1 MHHYFIINPAAGQGK
16 AAKLVPAIREYMEGE
31 GLPFTIYQTKGVGDA
46 MAYVRYMAKKGPAR
60 FYACGGDGTLNEVVN
75 GLKKFP
81 ECEVALIPAGTGNDF
96 LRNFTNMENFQDIA
110 AQVAGKA
117 VAIDVL
123 QVNGRRVVNMTN
135 TGFDSAVVAQAA
147 KLKKIPFVAG
157 PLAYVLAVAVLF
169 CRPMGKDLSFRTD
182 NGKEAKGKFLLTA
195 LANGKFYGG
204 GFCPAPMAKINDG
217 KLELVAVRKVSRWR
231 FLHLVGA
238 FHKGTYL
245 QEPAAEKLVFQDCCT
260 RVHIHAKETQKLSM
274 DGEIVQCIP
283 CNEIAYASNDRNE
296 DTIAIECC
304 IPDETGEFTDATY
317 QSLIELTAWLMGR
330 YDLTTDDV
338 IRHYDVTGKMC
349 PKYYVEHED
358 AWLVFKQDLLT
369 YIDVNGIAKNEEI
382 S

>member
-1 MHHYFIINPAAGQGK
+1 M
-16 AAKLVPAIREYMEGE
+16 
-31 GLPFTIYQTKGVGDA
+31 
-46 MAYVRYMAKKGPAR
+46 
-60 FYACGGDGTLNEVVN
+60 
-75 GLKKFP
+75 
-81 ECEVALIPAGTGNDF
+81 
-96 LRNFTNMENFQDIA
+96 RNFTNMENFQDIA
-110 AQVAGKA
+110 AQVAGEA

-238 FHKGTYL
+238 FRKGTYL

-274 DGEIVQCIP
+274 DGEIVP
-283 CNEIAYASNDRNE
+283 
-296 DTIAIECC
+296 
-304 IPDETGEFTDATY
+304 FTHLEVVVEKGGLSFVVPKGSA
-317 QSLIELTAWLMGR
+317 LLEER
-330 YDLTTDDV
+330 DV
-338 IRHYDVTGKMC
+338 M
-349 PKYYVEHED
+349 E
-358 AWLVFKQDLLT
+358 
-369 YIDVNGIAKNEEI
+369 
-382 S
+382 

>member
-16 AAKLVPAIREYMEGE
+16 AAKLEPAIREYMEGE

-81 ECEVALIPAGTGNDF
+81 QCQVALIPAGTGNDF

-110 AQVAGKA
+110 AQVAGEA

-238 FHKGTYL
+238 FRKGTYL
-245 QEPAAEKLVFQDCCT
+245 QEPAAETLVFQDCCT

-274 DGEIVQCIP
+274 DGEIVP
-283 CNEIAYASNDRNE
+283 
-296 DTIAIECC
+296 
-304 IPDETGEFTDATY
+304 FTHLEVVVEKGGLSFVVPKGSA
-317 QSLIELTAWLMGR
+317 LLEER
-330 YDLTTDDV
+330 DV
-338 IRHYDVTGKMC
+338 M
-349 PKYYVEHED
+349 E
-358 AWLVFKQDLLT
+358 
-369 YIDVNGIAKNEEI
+369 
-382 S
+382 